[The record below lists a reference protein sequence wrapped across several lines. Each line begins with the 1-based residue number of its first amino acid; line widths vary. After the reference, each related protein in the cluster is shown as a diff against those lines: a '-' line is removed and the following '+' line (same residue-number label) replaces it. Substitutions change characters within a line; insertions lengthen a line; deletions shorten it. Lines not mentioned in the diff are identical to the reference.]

1 MKFAIAATLAA
12 AVSAKAT
19 DFPKFD
25 SFHANCGMDV
35 TFKGVSCGAIWTS
48 IDATVRGWSNG
59 GPSSGLYAV
68 FEESKSSYVWST
80 RTTPVAHYVD
90 DQIFELTPT
99 TAGCAVSSRSRSQSL
114 SQYDYST
121 NYCNMWNVF
130 EAVGGYSNLSINHCQ
145 YHPSD
150 PVATCA
156 VY

>member
-12 AVSAKAT
+12 AVNASASN
-19 DFPKFD
+19 FPKFD

-35 TFKGVSCGAIWTS
+35 FFATPCDALYGEIDLTIRSWTE
-48 IDATVRGWSNG
+48 G
-59 GPSSGLYAV
+59 GPSDGLYAV
-68 FEESKSSYVWST
+68 YEESAGDYVWST
-80 RTTPVAHYVD
+80 RTTPVKHYVD
-90 DQIFELTPT
+90 DQIFELTASS
-99 TAGCAVSSRSRSQSL
+99 AGCAVSAKSRSQSL

-130 EAVGGYSNLSINHCQ
+130 EAIGGYTNLSINHCQ

-156 VY
+156 IY